1 MNHKKGISL
10 VAAGVVLACA
20 TLLGVFAAISDTADT
35 GTLSVESE
43 DLAAS
48 IELKIADHEVSSS
61 ERCTDPGAVPS
72 ASYVDDQTI
81 DLLTLADANPGS
93 TLTRYVCVKNEGA
106 QPAVVSLDLLNTA
119 DVETGCTGDEAD
131 TDATCGTGAG
141 ELADDVDVTVT
152 QIGPADTSTVGC
164 NETAQTPAVTYDG
177 VADSTASAALGGT
190 IPGGAFACYQVVATY
205 DAATPAGEVT
215 DNQTDQVTW
224 QHRFHGEL

>member
-10 VAAGVVLACA
+10 VAAGIVLACA

-48 IELKIADHEVSSS
+48 IELKIADHQIAAA
-61 ERCTDPGAVPS
+61 ERCTNVSEVPA

-106 QPAVVSLDLLNTA
+106 QPAVVSLDLLNTV

-152 QIGPADTSTVGC
+152 QRGTAATSTVQC
-164 NETAQTPAVTYDG
+164 DEAAQTPAVSYDG
-177 VADSTASAALGGT
+177 VADSTASAALGGP
-190 IPGGAFACYQVVATY
+190 IPAGGYACYEVVATY
-205 DAATPAGEVT
+205 DATTPAGEVT